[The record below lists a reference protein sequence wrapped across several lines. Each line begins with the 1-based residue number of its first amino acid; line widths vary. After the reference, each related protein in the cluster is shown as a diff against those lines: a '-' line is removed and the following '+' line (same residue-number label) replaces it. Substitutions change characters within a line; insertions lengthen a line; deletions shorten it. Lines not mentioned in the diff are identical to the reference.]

1 MAILP
6 VILGMGQRCPKCSQR
21 SSPKVGQEGKW
32 EIMGVWNGAIHKCTK
47 CETLIRVGFM
57 SDQALTEDEK
67 RLFLESRTASL

>member
-21 SSPKVGQEGKW
+21 SSPKVGQAKS
-32 EIMGVWNGAIHKCTK
+32 EILWLWNASIHTCTK
-47 CETLIRVGFM
+47 CATLIRVGFM

>member
-6 VILGMGQRCPKCSQR
+6 VILGMGQRCPKCNQR
-21 SSPKVGQEGKW
+21 SSPKVGQGKW
-32 EIMGVWNGAIHKCTK
+32 ETLGVWNGAIHKCTK

-67 RLFLESRTASL
+67 QIFLESRAASL

>member
-6 VILGMGQRCPKCSQR
+6 VIFGMGQRCPKCSQR
-21 SSPKVGQEGKW
+21 SSPKVGQGRW